1 MSTLELRGA
10 RKPGYRSLCRRHHD
24 LGGVDYEYVA
34 MLPDRTAQALLDGG
48 TLRVRL
54 REDARPDQAC
64 WRLDVLLNGEVFEG
78 TFLSDDGFRL
88 LTERDDRFPVRIEGG
103 ELTLRKHD
111 LIMARHALERAEAA
125 VHAARDRVS
134 TLALEVLGKTGAE
147 TELRLATGDGK
158 YEVVLSGGGAYA
170 TRHGERWR
178 DLTSAPLTVA
188 LARELNGCRDA
199 ITALG
204 GDPLAPGRTPAHYGA
219 ERDLLRLTLTDGS
232 ELVQDAEGRFTAT
245 RDGVELPGLT
255 GDKLTL
261 TLAYELEGARA
272 ALAQLRPDTTP
283 EPTGPA
289 ETPEP

>member
-1 MSTLELRGA
+1 VDVIRQ
-10 RKPGYRSLCRRHHD
+10 
-24 LGGVDYEYVA
+24 GG
-34 MLPDRTAQALLDGG
+34 L
-48 TLRVRL
+48 LRVRL
-54 REDARPDQAC
+54 NEAAKRNEKP
-64 WRLDVLLNGEVFEG
+64 WLLDVILNDRKYKGAI
-78 TFLSDDGFRL
+78 LSHAELKTLIEEDDVL
-88 LTERDDRFPVRIEGG
+88 PVRIEGG
-103 ELTLRKHD
+103 QLSLRKHD
-111 LIMARHALERAEAA
+111 LLVARHALERAKGA
-125 VHAARDRVS
+125 VNTARDRIR
-134 TLALEVLGKTGAE
+134 ALETDNIEMSSPHHEIRIAL
-147 TELRLATGDGK
+147 GDGK
-158 YEVVLSGGGAYA
+158 YEVILTGEEAYA
-170 TRHGERWR
+170 TRYGERWR
-178 DLTSAPLTVA
+178 DLTDAPLTVA

-283 EPTGPA
+283 EPTGPD

>member
-134 TLALEVLGKTGAE
+134 TLALEVLGMTGAE

-158 YEVVLSGGGAYA
+158 YEVVLSGGDAYA

-178 DLTSAPLTVA
+178 DLTGAPLTVA
-188 LARELNGCRDA
+188 LARELKGCRDA

>member
-111 LIMARHALERAEAA
+111 LIMARHALERAEAV
-125 VHAARDRVS
+125 VHKARDRVS
-134 TLALEVLGKTGAE
+134 TLALEVLGMTGAQP
-147 TELRLATGDGK
+147 ELRLATGDGK
-158 YEVVLSGGGAYA
+158 YEVVLSGGDAYA

-178 DLTSAPLTVA
+178 DLTGAPMTVA
-188 LARELNGCRDA
+188 LARELKGCRDA

-204 GDPLAPGRTPAHYGA
+204 GDPLTPGRTPAHYGA
-219 ERDLLRLTLTDGS
+219 ARDLLRLTLADGS
-232 ELVQDAEGRFTAT
+232 ELVQDAAGRFTAT
-245 RDGVELPGLT
+245 RDGVELPGMT

-261 TLAYELEGARA
+261 GLAYELEGARA
-272 ALAQLRPDTTP
+272 ALAQLKP
-283 EPTGPA
+283 EPDPVDQD
-289 ETPEP
+289 ETPGL